1 MARDGDDGVAAGGW
15 GEALVTRSIG
25 VGLVGYSF
33 MGRAHSAA
41 WRNVAAAF
49 GSEITPELVVL
60 CGRDRAAATA
70 AAARL
75 GWSAVE
81 TDWRRVVER
90 DDVGIVDICTPG
102 ASHAEIAIAALRAG
116 KHVLCEKPLARDL
129 AEAEDMAA
137 EAARAHERT
146 GVVAMVGFNYRRL
159 PAVELARRLVASG
172 RLGDLRHVRAAYLQD
187 WLVDADVPLSWR
199 LVRDEAGSGSLGD
212 LAAHA
217 IDLVEHVSGARLAA
231 VSALLTTFVAT
242 RPAVAGAEGLTSKAT
257 GGARGEVSVDDASLF
272 LARLSGGA
280 VGTFEATRYATGHK
294 NALRVELNGSLGSLA
309 FDLERLNELEIYEQG
324 RDEDASAGWRRVLV
338 TEPEHPYL
346 EAWWPPGHVLGWE
359 HSFVHEVH
367 DLLAAIEGG
376 GEIHPSFADGLAVQ
390 RVLDAVER
398 SAASGA
404 WVETGLGHRLRPPA
418 DPGLAVTPARSAQK
432 EEP

>member
-1 MARDGDDGVAAGGW
+1 M
-15 GEALVTRSIG
+15 
-25 VGLVGYSF
+25 
-33 MGRAHSAA
+33 
-41 WRNVAAAF
+41 
-49 GSEITPELVVL
+49 
-60 CGRDRAAATA
+60 
-70 AAARL
+70 
-75 GWSAVE
+75 
-81 TDWRRVVER
+81 
-90 DDVGIVDICTPG
+90 
-102 ASHAEIAIAALRAG
+102 
-116 KHVLCEKPLARDL
+116 
-129 AEAEDMAA
+129 
-137 EAARAHERT
+137 
-146 GVVAMVGFNYRRL
+146 
-159 PAVELARRLVASG
+159 
-172 RLGDLRHVRAAYLQD
+172 
-187 WLVDADVPLSWR
+187 
-199 LVRDEAGSGSLGD
+199 RDEAGSGSLGD

-309 FDLERLNELEIYEQG
+309 FDLERLNELEVYEQG
-324 RDEDASAGWRRVLV
+324 GDEDASAGWRRVLV